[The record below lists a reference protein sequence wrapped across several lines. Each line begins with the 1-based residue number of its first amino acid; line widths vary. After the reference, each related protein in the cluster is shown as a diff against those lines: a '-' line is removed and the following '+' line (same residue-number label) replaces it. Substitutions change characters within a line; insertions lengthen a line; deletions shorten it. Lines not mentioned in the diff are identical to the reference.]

1 MAGTFLEEKL
11 GAAGTGEVWDLPCG
25 PGICCLAQSP
35 LDGPCHPPLRLSLGF
50 WDKGGVSCQTS
61 LPMGDCPSP
70 VRLNLSLLEPKVR
83 FLRSWSWV
91 HVLSTP
97 PPPGSL
103 LGQLANSIGHPQLLL
118 PAANPFRQPC
128 VKRGR
133 VRGWRGTGFRR
144 ADVSFL
150 MDPGEDAAPGE
161 DVDPG
166 KDTDPGEEVG

>member
-11 GAAGTGEVWDLPCG
+11 GAAGTGEAWDLPCG

-61 LPMGDCPSP
+61 LPMGDCSLP

-91 HVLSTP
+91 HLLSTP

-103 LGQLANSIGHPQLLL
+103 LGQLAYSIATLNCCFL
-118 PAANPFRQPC
+118 QPPTSGSLVSKGVGRGDGGELGFGEQIC
-128 VKRGR
+128 V
-133 VRGWRGTGFRR
+133 
-144 ADVSFL
+144 VSFL
-150 MDPGEDAAPGE
+150 MDPGEDAAPG
-161 DVDPG
+161 
-166 KDTDPGEEVG
+166 KDTDPGEAG